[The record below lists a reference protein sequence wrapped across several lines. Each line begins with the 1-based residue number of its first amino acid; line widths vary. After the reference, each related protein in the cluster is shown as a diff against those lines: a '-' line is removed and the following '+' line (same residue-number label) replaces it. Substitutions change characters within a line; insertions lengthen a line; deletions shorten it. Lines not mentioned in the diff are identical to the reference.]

1 MSHRPK
7 QDFSDLEGGAY
18 SKFGILLAHI
28 KAHSAGERECAV
40 VRAPVLPIEETRP
53 AEEAQTQIRHYHRE
67 NNRRPIISILHH
79 SEVLLVRI
87 EDRQT
92 ILEQIRVGEALVPS
106 VDPFRPSGRITLY
119 ITRRE
124 AWQGALSAWRAH
136 IAQARERPYG
146 SELNA
151 RLWEWVKLKPPQQRR
166 KDEYVCNK
174 GEICLSARNA
184 IIGRRLGRSFTIWVG
199 LARARK
205 LSATSQVGTY
215 PGEKLGRAEV
225 QRSGAV
231 GRL

>member
-1 MSHRPK
+1 M
-7 QDFSDLEGGAY
+7 F
-18 SKFGILLAHI
+18 LA
-28 KAHSAGERECAV
+28 
-40 VRAPVLPIEETRP
+40 
-53 AEEAQTQIRHYHRE
+53 
-67 NNRRPIISILHH
+67 
-79 SEVLLVRI
+79 
-87 EDRQT
+87 
-92 ILEQIRVGEALVPS
+92 S
-106 VDPFRPSGRITLY
+106 VDPFRTSGRITLY

-205 LSATSQVGTY
+205 LSATGQVGAY

-225 QRSGAV
+225 
-231 GRL
+231 